1 MSEGFADI
9 IKRDLLGKYVEIYQG
24 DEHHQHD
31 YADFNNEIKTVIYG
45 KLLEVEGACLII
57 EVKRNNHK
65 GKVYVSSWSIS
76 SITETKQLTMQEAYS
91 PATDILNK
99 KARAEL

>member
-1 MSEGFADI
+1 MSESFAEI
-9 IKRDLLGKYVEIYQG
+9 IKRDLIGKNIEIYQG

-45 KLLEVEGACLII
+45 KLVEVEGACLIV
-57 EVKRNNHK
+57 EVKNNNRK
-65 GKVYVSSWSIS
+65 GKIYVSSWSIS
-76 SITETKQLTMQEAYS
+76 SIVETSNITMHEAYS

-99 KARAEL
+99 RAKNTL